1 MIWILIIL
9 LGAAMVYLSV
19 KVDILVDD
27 ISEFEKEVTRLS
39 EKSTKKRTTKKKE
52 VEETKNEKG
61 E

>member
-27 ISEFEKEVTRLS
+27 ISELEKEVTRLS

-52 VEETKNEKG
+52 VEETKENN
-61 E
+61 